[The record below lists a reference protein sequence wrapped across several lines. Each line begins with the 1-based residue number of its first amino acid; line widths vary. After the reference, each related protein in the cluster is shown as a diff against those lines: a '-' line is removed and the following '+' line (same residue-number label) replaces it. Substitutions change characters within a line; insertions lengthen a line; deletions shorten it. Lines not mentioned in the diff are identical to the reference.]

1 MRAIDINCDMGENCG
16 DDSAVMKFISS
27 ANIAC
32 GGHAGDRETIKK
44 TVLLANQ
51 HNVSTG
57 AHPGYPDKENF
68 GRIETGLEEGQI
80 CDEVLAQI
88 FRFKK
93 AINSLGGKL
102 SHIKLHGV
110 LYNRAAGDYSLMYL
124 LTQKINKEF
133 GNVPFYTLVNS
144 ISEKAIA
151 DAGGVFKKEG
161 FADRAYDD
169 EGKLVSRKNT
179 GAVLHDSEYI
189 AGRVLELLKTRKIK
203 TITGKIINMDID
215 TICVHG
221 DTPGSVHMARMVN
234 NILKENQFKI
244 GSYNAL

>member
-1 MRAIDINCDMGENCG
+1 MKVIDINCDMGENCG

-32 GGHAGDRETIKK
+32 GGHAGDCETIKR

-51 HNVSTG
+51 HGVRTG

-68 GRIETGLEEGQI
+68 GRTETGLNEVQV
-80 CDEVLAQI
+80 CDEVLTQM
-88 FRFKK
+88 FRFMEVV
-93 AINSLGGKL
+93 NSVDSKI
-102 SHIKLHGV
+102 SHIKLHGA

-124 LTQKINKEF
+124 LTQKINEEF
-133 GNVPFYTLVNS
+133 GNVPFYTLANS
-144 ISEKAIA
+144 ISEKAIT
-151 DAGGVFKKEG
+151 DAGGVFFKEG

-169 EGKLVSRKNT
+169 EGKLVSRKNA

-189 AGRVLELLKTRKIK
+189 ASRVLALLKTRKIK
-203 TITGKIINMDID
+203 TITGNIINFDID

-221 DTPGSVHMARMVN
+221 DTPGSVQIARMIN
-234 NILKENQFKI
+234 NLLKENQFKI
-244 GSYNAL
+244 GSHNAF